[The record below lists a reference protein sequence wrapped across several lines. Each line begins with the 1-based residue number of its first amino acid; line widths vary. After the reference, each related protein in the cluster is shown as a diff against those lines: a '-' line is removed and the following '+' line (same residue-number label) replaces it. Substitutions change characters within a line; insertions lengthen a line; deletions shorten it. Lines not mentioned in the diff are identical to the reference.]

1 MNHLHQHIVHL
12 QVNFFKEMKSNLNFI
27 TLLLIFQSLFTF
39 SQQNPKQFD
48 GKKITI
54 TGTLVE
60 KSTSQPLEY
69 ATIEFRKPN
78 SPRAS
83 FGGVTDNKG
92 QFSVEISAGTYD
104 VKYEFISFK
113 KIEIKAKS
121 FTESTNLGIIKLEED
136 AKQLNEVVI
145 RAEKTTV
152 DIKLD
157 KKVFSVGK
165 DILVRGGTVS
175 DVLDNVPSVSV
186 SAEGTV
192 ALRGNENV
200 RILIDGKPAN
210 TNSVNDALKMLSA
223 DAVDKVEIVTNPS
236 ARYDAEGGGGI
247 INIIL
252 KKGKNQGINGTLIT
266 SVGYPEN
273 SSISANLNVKKEQF
287 NFFTT
292 IGYNKRKFP
301 GNALINQENL
311 NTDRTLKSY
320 IEERRE
326 SKKYGQGANI
336 NFGIEVMIDRKSSW
350 TNAFNYRNNRGG
362 NLEDVLY
369 YNYNNLRNFINTS
382 QRLNDAVN
390 NNENVEYTTNFV
402 KFFKKDGHKLS
413 FDGAFGKEIENENST
428 IDGRIVETNAF
439 VSAEKTR
446 KKNTQGR
453 NLLQVDY
460 VLPIGKVSQFEA
472 GYRGNFINAFQDFEV
487 KRLDTNT
494 NTFENVKS
502 FTNQMNYIENVN
514 ALYTQFGSKIDKFS
528 FLFGVRYEN
537 SHIEVNQLTS
547 SKFVTKKYENFFPSA
562 FLTYQLSDKT
572 NISLN
577 YSKRITRPRDRF
589 INPFASYTSNINLF
603 RGNPDINPAFSNV
616 FDLGFLKKWDK
627 LTLNASAYY
636 NHTTSAFQFVRRE
649 SGDFVDTTPVIEN
662 TPFNLGIEDKTGF
675 EFTLNYSPK
684 KWITLN
690 GNLNFFNSRTKGD
703 YTYINFQNTTI
714 VQDFSFNANTW
725 TSRLTSKI
733 ILPAKINWQTNLT
746 YNAPQNYAQG
756 RMIGILVAN
765 LGFSK
770 DILKDMGTVSVNI
783 SDLFN
788 TRKRIQDLQLPT
800 VNSYSEMQFRV
811 RVITLSFTYRF
822 NKKKTEKEQKPR
834 QPNENGGDSDMIG
847 G

>member
-1 MNHLHQHIVHL
+1 
-12 QVNFFKEMKSNLNFI
+12 MKSYFYYLI
-27 TLLLIFQSLFTF
+27 LLLLINSLTIF
-39 SQQNPKQFD
+39 SQQRPTRQLD

-54 TGTLVE
+54 TGTIVE

-69 ATIEFRKPN
+69 ATIEFRRPN
-78 SPRAS
+78 SPKAI

-92 QFSVEISAGTYD
+92 QFSVEINEGTYD
-104 VKYEFISFK
+104 IKYEFISFK

-121 FTESTNLGIIKLEED
+121 FTESTNLGFIKLEED
-136 AKQLNEVVI
+136 AKQLNEVVV

-157 KKVFSVGK
+157 KKVYSVGK

-186 SAEGTV
+186 NAEGVV

-210 TNSVNDALKMLSA
+210 ANSVNDALKMLSA

-247 INIIL
+247 INILL
-252 KKGKNQGINGTLIT
+252 KKGKNQGVNGTLIV
-266 SVGYPEN
+266 SAGYPEN

-292 IGYNKRKFP
+292 IGYNKRQNP
-301 GNALINQENL
+301 GSTLINQENL
-311 NTDRTLKSY
+311 NPDGSLKSY
-320 IEERRE
+320 IEERRD

-336 NFGIEVMIDRKSSW
+336 NFGIEVMIDKKSSW

-369 YNYNNLRNFINTS
+369 YNYNSSKNFINTS
-382 QRLNDAVN
+382 QRLNDAIN
-390 NNENVEYTTNFV
+390 DTENVEYTTNFV
-402 KFFKKDGHKLS
+402 KFFKKEGHKLS
-413 FDGAFGKEIENENST
+413 FDGAFGKENENENNI
-428 IDGRIVETNAF
+428 IDGRIVETNSF

-487 KRLDTNT
+487 KRLNTAT

-514 ALYTQFGSKIDKFS
+514 ALYTQFGTKLNKFS

-547 SKFVTKKYENFFPSA
+547 SIFVTKKYENFFPSA

-589 INPFASYTSNINLF
+589 INPFASYTSNINIF

-649 SGDFVDTTPVIEN
+649 SGDFVGTTPVIEN
-662 TPFNLGIEDKTGF
+662 TPFNLGSEDKTGF
-675 EFTLNYSPK
+675 EFTLNYIPK

-690 GNLNFFNSRTKGD
+690 ANFNFFNSNSKGD
-703 YTYINFQNTTI
+703 YTYINFQNKTI

-733 ILPAKINWQTNLT
+733 ILPAKINWQTNVT

-765 LGFSK
+765 LGLSK
-770 DILKDMGTVSVNI
+770 DILKDMGTVSVNV

-834 QPNENGGDSDMIG
+834 QQNENGGDSDMIG

>member
-1 MNHLHQHIVHL
+1 
-12 QVNFFKEMKSNLNFI
+12 MKSYFYYFI
-27 TLLLIFQSLFTF
+27 LLLLINSLTIF
-39 SQQNPKQFD
+39 SQQRPTRQLD

-54 TGTLVE
+54 TGTIVE

-69 ATIEFRKPN
+69 ATIEFRRPN
-78 SPRAS
+78 SPKAI

-92 QFSVEISAGTYD
+92 QFSVEINEGTYD
-104 VKYEFISFK
+104 IKYEFISFK

-136 AKQLNEVVI
+136 AKQLNEVVV

-157 KKVFSVGK
+157 KKVYSVGK

-186 SAEGTV
+186 NAEGVV

-210 TNSVNDALKMLSA
+210 ANSVNDALKMLSA

-247 INIIL
+247 INILL
-252 KKGKNQGINGTLIT
+252 KKGKNQGVNGTLIV
-266 SVGYPEN
+266 SAGYPEN

-292 IGYNKRKFP
+292 IGYNKRQNP
-301 GNALINQENL
+301 GSTLINQENL
-311 NTDRTLKSY
+311 NPDGSLKSY
-320 IEERRE
+320 IEERRD

-336 NFGIEVMIDRKSSW
+336 NFGIEVMIDKKSSW

-369 YNYNNLRNFINTS
+369 YNYNSSKNFINTS
-382 QRLNDAVN
+382 QRLNDAIN
-390 NNENVEYTTNFV
+390 DTENVEYTTNFV
-402 KFFKKDGHKLS
+402 KFFKKEGHKLS
-413 FDGAFGKEIENENST
+413 FDGAFGKENENENNI
-428 IDGRIVETNAF
+428 IDGRIVETNSF

-487 KRLDTNT
+487 KRLNTAT

-514 ALYTQFGSKIDKFS
+514 ALYTQFGTKLNKFS

-547 SKFVTKKYENFFPSA
+547 SIFVTKKYENFFPSA

-589 INPFASYTSNINLF
+589 INPFASYTSNINIF

-649 SGDFVDTTPVIEN
+649 SGDFVGTTPVIEN
-662 TPFNLGIEDKTGF
+662 TPFNLGSEDKTGF
-675 EFTLNYSPK
+675 EFTLNYIPK

-690 GNLNFFNSRTKGD
+690 ANFNFFNSNSKGD
-703 YTYINFQNTTI
+703 YTYINFQNKTI

-733 ILPAKINWQTNLT
+733 ILPAKINWQTNVT

-765 LGFSK
+765 LGLSK
-770 DILKDMGTVSVNI
+770 DILKDMGTVSVNV

-834 QPNENGGDSDMIG
+834 QQNENGGDSDMIG